1 MKFERIYFDTNFYRE
16 LTQNIEPVQIKSRFS
31 HLAKVGLKKNIDSH
45 IHIYVIYELLSHLSS
60 NSDPHFL
67 NCKNAILAINHH
79 CRDSKTKEFKY
90 INDFDSELIKY
101 FFNKNRDK
109 TDEVYNI
116 CSKLCD
122 YIIYNQNDYYLED
135 IRQELKAFT
144 STVADMKG
152 DFINYY
158 KSLIYKIDPS
168 VIGWRLNKDDKSMRR
183 KNLDF
188 LKSDEF
194 LNILAREEVHRLSKY
209 ANVNPTEKDIL
220 KFTKFINDNFSF
232 PLFIKIEILRR
243 INGSGLD
250 LSKKN
255 RGNWFWDIQIASC
268 VYTDNNLNIIPY
280 IFVTSDKGIL
290 KIAKKYGL
298 NKRVISKQDYINL
311 LQIDSNFLN

>member
-1 MKFERIYFDTNFYRE
+1 MKFERIYFDTNFYIK
-16 LTQNIEPVQIKSRFS
+16 LTQNITPVQVKSRFS
-31 HLAKVGLKKNIDSH
+31 NLAKVGLKKKIDSH
-45 IHIYVIYELLSHLSS
+45 IHIYVIYELLTHLSS
-60 NSDPHFL
+60 DSDPYFL

-122 YIIYNQNDYYLED
+122 YIFYNQNDYYLED

-144 STVADMKG
+144 STVADIEG

-168 VIGWRLNKDDKSMRR
+168 AIGWRLNKDDKSMRK

-194 LNILAREEVHRLSKY
+194 LNILAKEEVIRLASL
-209 ANVNPTEKDIL
+209 ANVNITEEQVAR
-220 KFTKFINDNFSF
+220 FTNFINDNFLF
-232 PLFIKIEILRR
+232 PLVIKVEIIRR
-243 INGSGLD
+243 ITETGFN

-255 RGNWFWDIQIASC
+255 NMNWFWDIQLASC
-268 VYTDNNLNIIPY
+268 VYTNKNMNSIPY
-280 IFVTSDKGIL
+280 IFVTSDQGIL
-290 KIAKKYGL
+290 KIADKYDL
-298 NKRVISKQDYINL
+298 NERVISKNDYIKL
-311 LQIDSNFLN
+311 LQIDI